1 MFNLLQES
9 LQHCSNP
16 TSPNNHTN
24 SPQHAS
30 GVVSFIP
37 SSKTAPDLGP
47 RVHSNHIYSASASS
61 TADNRS
67 YVNLPLYVNTLA
79 GKGLSLPLNSS
90 SSMSSSATERSNANY
105 AKLDDLVNHYVNI
118 NTVQSNNHHSG
129 PTSINKSSTNEEI
142 ALNTN
147 NSSHTNEDEKSQS
160 ILTTS
165 MTTANSISPEKI
177 ELITPL
183 ESTEPVNY
191 IVLDLD
197 NTINNNGP
205 TIVTTAPATPISK
218 SPKGDLSFV
227 PTPPSSPTSVKSIPN
242 NLPQSY
248 ATIDFDKTIALSN
261 SAASHRKI

>member
-1 MFNLLQES
+1 
-9 LQHCSNP
+9 
-16 TSPNNHTN
+16 
-24 SPQHAS
+24 
-30 GVVSFIP
+30 
-37 SSKTAPDLGP
+37 
-47 RVHSNHIYSASASS
+47 
-61 TADNRS
+61 
-67 YVNLPLYVNTLA
+67 
-79 GKGLSLPLNSS
+79 
-90 SSMSSSATERSNANY
+90 
-105 AKLDDLVNHYVNI
+105 
-118 NTVQSNNHHSG
+118 
-129 PTSINKSSTNEEI
+129 
-142 ALNTN
+142 
-147 NSSHTNEDEKSQS
+147 
-160 ILTTS
+160 